1 MIRQNAGDPSRK
13 LLETRSCHFVIFLDE
28 SAAIVGFDL
37 EDRDSAHLFQWRRG
51 QRPTFYR
58 IANVGTGYHNRD
70 EVHVNGHFVSADTIA
85 ELKTRGQNIRREVC
99 DVLLEGLRAYR

>member
-13 LLETRSCHFVIFLDE
+13 LLETHSCHFIVFLDE
-28 SAAIVGFDL
+28 RGGIVGFDL

-58 IANVGTGYHNRD
+58 VSNVGMGYHNRD
-70 EVHVNGHFVSADTIA
+70 EVHVNGHFTSADIIA
-85 ELKTRGQNIRREVC
+85 ELKTHGQNIRREVS
-99 DVLLEGLRAYR
+99 DVLLEGMRTYC